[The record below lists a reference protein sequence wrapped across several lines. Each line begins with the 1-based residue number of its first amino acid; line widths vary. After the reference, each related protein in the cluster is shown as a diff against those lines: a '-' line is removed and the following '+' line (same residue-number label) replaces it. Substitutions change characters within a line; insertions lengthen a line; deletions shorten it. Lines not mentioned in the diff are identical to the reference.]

1 MSFPPFVTGK
11 LEECKTF
18 LASLGLDIS
27 QIKDEE
33 MLLTAFVH
41 KSYAADFRE
50 PIAHNERLEFLGDG
64 ILGAVINTN
73 LYRDFPLEPES
84 TLTLYKI
91 ALVRAETLA
100 DVAKEIGLDQVII
113 LGNGELKNDGRNK
126 ETILCDCMEAILG
139 YIYLDLGVNAV
150 ENVIK
155 NHIYIKV
162 TEIQK
167 GQVKSNKTLLQE
179 EVQKIHKNIPVYID
193 EPHEQDSKGNVLTY
207 SSRVIIDGKEVAIG
221 YGANKKKAQDEAAKL
236 AYASLIHNPQSTGH
250 N

>member
-1 MSFPPFVTGK
+1 MNFPAFVTDK
-11 LEECKTF
+11 LDACKAF
-18 LASLGLDIS
+18 LESLGLDIS
-27 QIKDEE
+27 QVKDET

-50 PIAHNERLEFLGDG
+50 PLPHNERLEFLGDG
-64 ILGAVINTN
+64 ILGAVINTQ
-73 LYRDFPLEPES
+73 LYKDFPDEPES

-100 DVAKEIGLDQVII
+100 DVAKEIGLDEIII
-113 LGNGELKNDGRNK
+113 LGNGELKNDGKNK
-126 ETILCDCMEAILG
+126 PTILCDCMEGVLG
-139 YIYLDLGVNAV
+139 YIYLDLGANAV

-155 NHIYIKV
+155 NHIYTRV

-179 EVQKIHKNIPVYID
+179 EVQKIHKNIPIYID
-193 EPHEQDSKGNVLTY
+193 EPHEQDDKGNVLLY
-207 SSRVIIDGKEVAIG
+207 ASRVSIDGKEVAIG

-236 AYASLIHNPQSTGH
+236 AYKQLTENSIL
-250 N
+250 